1 MQIKKIFAAIIATAV
16 AGTMA
21 LAASA
26 EMGGIGF
33 QTGNWVFRNS
43 IEQSKV
49 YVCDQDYANEN
60 EPSDS
65 IFGEDMFERPGTFN
79 DVEIPCDG
87 SYTASITGL
96 DGKNMQGAEAPG
108 WNVIKFYTNISL
120 DEYPNVSITIDSFKI
135 DGKEIFSNVTYDFV
149 ENDIPDFDTTVADK
163 TCADTPENLVANLA
177 CIPFYNMWN
186 NDGNPITTE
195 MAADLAFGSEL
206 TVDFT
211 VKGFKEAPVY
221 PDEDNNQPADP
232 EPEAPADPEPE
243 APANP
248 GDSSKPNAGTGV
260 EGIALVAGIAVLA
273 TGAVVVSKKRK

>member
-26 EMGGIGF
+26 EVGGIGF

-79 DVEIPCDG
+79 DVEITGDG

-163 TCADTPENLVANLA
+163 TCADNPENLVANLA

-211 VKGFKEAPVY
+211 VKGLTAADPEPEA
-221 PDEDNNQPADP
+221 PADP